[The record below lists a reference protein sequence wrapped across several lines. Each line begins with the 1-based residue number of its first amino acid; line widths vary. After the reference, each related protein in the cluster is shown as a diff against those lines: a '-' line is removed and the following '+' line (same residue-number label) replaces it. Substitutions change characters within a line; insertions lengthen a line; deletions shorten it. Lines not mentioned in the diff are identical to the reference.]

1 LVVTIT
7 LAKGSSKQ
15 QTGETNLT
23 KRHLRLS
30 GAILLAVAGT
40 AIAAETDL
48 TGKWVGPFNGVQ
60 IAVPLRP
67 SAFGYLSGEPT
78 STQGAPRFVEAT
90 LKIEVATQKQGLAAG
105 TWSAGEFK
113 QQFVCAQTSPT
124 LWNCVDAGG
133 RATLEVTSGSEIKVC
148 YLDNREG
155 AQGAGCAILKRAHS

>member
-1 LVVTIT
+1 
-7 LAKGSSKQ
+7 
-15 QTGETNLT
+15 LT
-23 KRHLRLS
+23 KRHPVISTTTL
-30 GAILLAVAGT
+30 GVVLLAVTGT
-40 AIAAETDL
+40 AVAAETDL

-78 STQGAPRFVEAT
+78 RTQGPPKFVEAT
-90 LKIEVATQKQGLAAG
+90 LQIEFETQKKGLVVG

-113 QQFVCAQTSPT
+113 QQFVCAQTSST

-133 RATLEVTSGSEIKVC
+133 RGTLEVTSGSEIKVC

-155 AQGAGCAILKRAHS
+155 AQGAGCALVKRAHG

>member
-1 LVVTIT
+1 
-7 LAKGSSKQ
+7 
-15 QTGETNLT
+15 LT
-23 KRHLRLS
+23 KRHPVISTTTL
-30 GAILLAVAGT
+30 GVVLLAVAGS
-40 AIAAETDL
+40 AVAAETEL

-78 STQGAPRFVEAT
+78 RTLGPPKFVEAT
-90 LKIEVATQKQGLAAG
+90 LQIEFETQKKGLVVG

-113 QQFVCAQTSPT
+113 QQFVCAQTSST

-133 RATLEVTSGSEIKVC
+133 RGTLEVTSGSEIKVC

-155 AQGAGCAILKRAHS
+155 AQGAGCAMVKRAHG

>member
-1 LVVTIT
+1 MQT
-7 LAKGSSKQ
+7 A
-15 QTGETNLT
+15 TGETNLT
-23 KRHLRLS
+23 KIDSVKLGVLF
-30 GAILLAVAGT
+30 LAVTGVAV
-40 AIAAETDL
+40 AAETDL

-67 SAFGYLSGEPT
+67 SAFGYLSGET
-78 STQGAPRFVEAT
+78 TKTQGPPKFVEAT
-90 LKIEVATQKQGLAAG
+90 LQIEVVTQKTGLAVG

-113 QQFVCAQTSPT
+113 QQFVCAQISHT

-155 AQGAGCAILKRAHS
+155 AQGAGCAKLQRTHS